1 MKDVHITPNQ
11 MFKLIGS
18 TLSQS
23 IINNIEDNKQAIVHQ
38 VQIAKL
44 NLEMSIE
51 ITPGLKLSH
60 LPSNQNL
67 KLDGHSK
74 KAYFKIKVAAY

>member
-1 MKDVHITPNQ
+1 MKDLHITPNE

-23 IINNIEDNKQAIVHQ
+23 IVNNVEGNKQATIHPVH
-38 VQIAKL
+38 IAKL
-44 NLEMSIE
+44 KLEMSIE
-51 ITPGLKLSH
+51 ITPDLTLSH

-67 KLDGHSK
+67 LLDGYSK